1 MWPGVVRWGAR
12 QLRRKFRLV
21 QPVYEMSDIKEV
33 GCERVRVA
41 CLPNPYGGRQGGVSG
56 YRGIDGAER
65 AWRLRFRA
73 LRHGPTL
80 PGQRRAPGHRQRLT
94 HHCRRP
100 AEAGLTASSG
110 GLGWRLFLIGGSAG
124 TLFGYSIA
132 VSNDA
137 IGPIR
142 QQYSLSGLAVGTVV
156 SSLIVGALV
165 GCLFAGGAVE
175 RNGHR
180 LVLGVAG
187 VVAAFGSVIAATAHG
202 TPMIVIGRLILGVA
216 VGVTTAVTPSY
227 IGELANVDK
236 RGPMMAA
243 YQFSIASGFL
253 LAFTV
258 GALLSFGG
266 HEWRIMFL
274 ANAIPAILQTATM
287 TRVPSSP
294 YSLVARGRPHQ
305 ARNTLT
311 AIRHRDEVTAE
322 LQSIIAAHRER
333 GRPVSVI
340 SDPSLWRPIMVAM
353 GASLMD
359 VLVGICAVVYYSTAV
374 FAMAG
379 VGGHAGAEIASFSV
393 GLIDVVFTVV
403 AVSLLNRHG
412 RRPLLT
418 VGLTGMILALTAT
431 SFGLLSPSAV
441 SGAITIAAMLAFTAC
456 HAFSA
461 GPIGWLLVA
470 EVLPTRI
477 RSRGSAVAIALN
489 WVANLVVA
497 LLFPILVG
505 SPGQPSR
512 AAIGF
517 LIFAGISLGFL
528 VFVRVCVPETKGL
541 TLAEVEA
548 KLTGRNIDVRQD
560 DPTD

>member
-1 MWPGVVRWGAR
+1 MA
-12 QLRRKFRLV
+12 
-21 QPVYEMSDIKEV
+21 
-33 GCERVRVA
+33 
-41 CLPNPYGGRQGGVSG
+41 
-56 YRGIDGAER
+56 
-65 AWRLRFRA
+65 
-73 LRHGPTL
+73 
-80 PGQRRAPGHRQRLT
+80 
-94 HHCRRP
+94 
-100 AEAGLTASSG
+100 TA
-110 GLGWRLFLIGGSAG
+110 
-124 TLFGYSIA
+124 
-132 VSNDA
+132 V
-137 IGPIR
+137 
-142 QQYSLSGLAVGTVV
+142 SGLATRPDASRPATRSGPPAAADAP
-156 SSLIVGALV
+156 LPA
-165 GCLFAGGAVE
+165 AG
-175 RNGHR
+175 RSRTYR
-180 LVLGVAG
+180 LVRRVGLASFPHRWIRGDPLRILDRGQQRRHRANPAAILTVRTSGRNSCQQLDRRRSSWVPFRRRRRRTQRPPARSWVAG

-393 GLIDVVFTVV
+393 GLIDVVFTVI